1 LYVRFVVKFTWD
13 ETKRAANL
21 EKHGLDF
28 GAIDEAFFEN
38 AVTKPARGERFQA
51 VGTLSGVS
59 VVVSGIFS
67 RLGTEAISII
77 SLRPA
82 NKKERKFL
90 HAKKT

>member
-1 LYVRFVVKFTWD
+1 MNFIWD

-28 GAIDEAFFEN
+28 GAIDEAFFED
-38 AVTKPARGERFQA
+38 AIIKAARGERFQA

-77 SLRPA
+77 SLRRA

-90 HAKKT
+90 NAKET

>member
-1 LYVRFVVKFTWD
+1 LYVRFIVKFTWD
-13 ETKRAANL
+13 ENKRVANL

-28 GAIDEAFFEN
+28 GAIDEAFFEH
-38 AVTKPARGERFQA
+38 AVIKAARVERFQA

-77 SLRPA
+77 SLRRA
-82 NKKERKFL
+82 NQKERKFL
-90 HAKKT
+90 NAKET